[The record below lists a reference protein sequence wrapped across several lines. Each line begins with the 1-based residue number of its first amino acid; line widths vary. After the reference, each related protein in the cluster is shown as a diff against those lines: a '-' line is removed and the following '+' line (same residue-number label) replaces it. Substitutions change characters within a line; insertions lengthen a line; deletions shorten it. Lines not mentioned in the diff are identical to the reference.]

1 MSSIILL
8 TGRAAPLGDGP
19 QLSGIDK
26 RPADRPLA
34 LGPEGFE
41 GDEQADRRVHGG
53 PEKAVHHYP
62 FEHYATWRAEF
73 GVAAPEP
80 EASPPLGYLDT
91 KEAGRVLAGPGAFG
105 ENVSTLG
112 LTEATVAVGDIFRL
126 GTALVQVSQ
135 GRQPCWK
142 LSRRF
147 GVADMA
153 RRVQDSGR
161 TGWYYR
167 VLQPGVAAPGDRL
180 ALIDRPAPDWSLR
193 RLWRALYVDRL
204 NRTELQGI
212 AALDLLAEGW
222 RRYAVR
228 RLESGRVEDW
238 SARLEGR
245 P

>member
-1 MSSIILL
+1 MAAMTRITLL
-8 TGRAAPLGDGP
+8 VGALAPLPESDT
-19 QLSGIDK
+19 LSGIAK
-26 RPADRPLA
+26 TPVTQALA
-34 LGPEGFE
+34 LSAEGLE
-41 GDEQADRRVHGG
+41 GDQHGDRRVHGG

-62 FEHYATWRAEF
+62 NEHYAAWAAQL
-73 GVAAPEP
+73 GDLPVLAAP
-80 EASPPLGYLDT
+80 G
-91 KEAGRVLAGPGAFG
+91 GFG
-105 ENVSTLG
+105 ENISTSG
-112 LTEATVAVGDIFRL
+112 LTEEQVAVGDIFRL

-147 GVADMA
+147 GVSDMA

-167 VLQPGVAAPGDRL
+167 VLQPGRVAPDDRIE
-180 ALIDRPAPDWSLR
+180 LIDRPAPHWTLR
-193 RLWRALYVDRL
+193 RVWHALYVDRL
-204 NRTELQGI
+204 NQSELQGI
-212 AALDLLAEGW
+212 ADLDLLADGW

-238 SARLEGR
+238 SSRLDGTSEIR